1 MIDVCLLGTGGM
13 MPLPYRYLTSLMIR
27 YNGTNILVDCG
38 QGTQITAKRLGWSYK
53 AIDLI
58 LITHFHA
65 DHISGLPG
73 FLLMMGN
80 ADRREDVTIVGPEGL
95 EKIVRSLLI
104 IAPRLPFKVK
114 CVEIKGDEANVSML
128 GLKITAFKL
137 DHNLTCYGYS
147 FELGRAGRFDPEA
160 AKNLGLPVRT
170 WNILQHGGTV
180 EHEGKTFTSDMVMG
194 KDRKGLKLTYCTDSR
209 PTQSIVS
216 HAKGSDLFICEG
228 MYGEEDGEE
237 KAKEKKH
244 MTMYEAAN
252 LAKEAE
258 VNEMWLTHFSPSL
271 NKPVEYADKVK
282 EIFPNAVIPKDRYVK
297 VLNFEDEEE

>member
-13 MPLPYRYLTSLMIR
+13 MPLPYRYLTSLLVR

-38 QGTQITAKRLGWSYK
+38 EGTQITAKRLGWSYK

-114 CVEIKGDEANVSML
+114 CIEIKGDEADVSML

-160 AKNLGLPVRT
+160 AKSLGLPVRT

-180 EHEGKTFTSDMVMG
+180 EHEGKIFTSDM
-194 KDRKGLKLTYCTDSR
+194 
-209 PTQSIVS
+209 
-216 HAKGSDLFICEG
+216 F
-228 MYGEEDGEE
+228 
-237 KAKEKKH
+237 
-244 MTMYEAAN
+244 
-252 LAKEAE
+252 
-258 VNEMWLTHFSPSL
+258 
-271 NKPVEYADKVK
+271 
-282 EIFPNAVIPKDRYVK
+282 
-297 VLNFEDEEE
+297 